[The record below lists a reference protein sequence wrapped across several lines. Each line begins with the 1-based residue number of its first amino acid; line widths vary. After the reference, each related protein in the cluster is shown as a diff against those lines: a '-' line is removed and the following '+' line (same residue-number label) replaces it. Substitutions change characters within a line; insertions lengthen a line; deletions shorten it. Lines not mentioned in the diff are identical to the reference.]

1 MVFFHVRH
9 VFPRWIPVYA
19 DPASQSLGVMSIAF
33 LLQSRAEAV
42 VWRGPKKTALVQQFL
57 RDVCWG
63 DLDFLVVDTPP
74 GTSDEH
80 LALAE
85 FLLTTSGGGAVA
97 TMPQVGAVL
106 VTTPQNVALTDV
118 AREITFCTKTRIP
131 MLGVI
136 ENMSGFVCP
145 HCAVRKITGKY
156 LLKPGQLTTPFFHR
170 HRSAPTFLVRV
181 AVSGLRLSTTSRT
194 WVSVYFT
201 LVFCFD

>member
-1 MVFFHVRH
+1 M
-9 VFPRWIPVYA
+9 YA

-63 DLDFLVVDTPP
+63 YLDFLVVDTPP

-85 FLLTTSGGGAVA
+85 FLLTTSGGGTVA
-97 TMPQVGAVL
+97 AMPQVGAVL

-145 HCAVRKITGKY
+145 HCAVRKIPSKY
-156 LLKPGQLTTPFFHR
+156 LKTRPTNDLLFFFS
-170 HRSAPTFLVRV
+170 HRSAPTYLVRV
-181 AVSGLRLSTTSRT
+181 AGSGLRLSTTFRT

-201 LVFCFD
+201 LVFSFH